1 MNRCLRLVISAG
13 AIALTALT
21 SPVSLGLP
29 KVAIEKTTADFGTV
43 EQGSQITKT
52 FSLSN
57 TGDTPL
63 EIRHIEVSAFG
74 MKVRTRQHFAPGES
88 GLIKLNW
95 DTRRYTGS
103 VEERAIIHL
112 SDPNR
117 PKLQLTLKG
126 HLQPP
131 IDIKPRPAFYLSQF
145 QGENRS
151 RKLVIENHQ
160 PHPVNITRLEARGAH
175 FIPNLKTLDSGKRY
189 ALTAEIP
196 KKVPVGKYRESLILH
211 TDDPK
216 HPRISVE
223 VNILVK
229 PDLHIQP
236 AKADFGHVQLS
247 KARKHPQLAKL
258 LQQQFV
264 IKRRTGRMTI
274 RSISSDIPS
283 LLIDSGPM
291 QDVSSFALN
300 AGLDLAQLSPGP
312 ISGSIVLTTND
323 PDHPTI
329 SIPVSGFI
337 AQ

>member
-1 MNRCLRLVISAG
+1 MKICLRPFLC
-13 AIALTALT
+13 T
-21 SPVSLGLP
+21 STFAVTMLLGFSSFAAP
-29 KVAIEKTTADFGTV
+29 QASIEHTTQNFGTV
-43 EQGSQITKT
+43 EQGSTLTET
-52 FSLSN
+52 FALRN

-74 MKVRTRQHFAPGES
+74 MKVRTRQQIAPGES

-117 PKLQLTLKG
+117 PELQLTLKG

-151 RKLVIENHQ
+151 RNLIIENHQ
-160 PHPVNITRLEARGAH
+160 QHALNITRLEARGNH
-175 FIPNLKTLDSGKRY
+175 FIPSLKILDAGKRF
-189 ALTAEIP
+189 ALTAEVP
-196 KKVPVGKYRESLILH
+196 TAVPVGKYRESLILH

-223 VNILVK
+223 VNVLVK
-229 PDLHIQP
+229 ADLYVQP
-236 AKADFGHVQLS
+236 TEADFGHVQLS
-247 KARKHPQLAKL
+247 NARKHPQMAKL
-258 LQQQFV
+258 LQQQFI
-264 IKRRTGRMTI
+264 IKRRAGRMTI
-274 RSISSDIPS
+274 KSITSDIPA

-291 QDVSSFALN
+291 QNVRSFALN
-300 AGLDLAQLSPGP
+300 AGLDLTQISPGP
-312 ISGSIVLTTND
+312 VSGNIVLTTND

-337 AQ
+337 TQ